1 MMDILDH
8 LNQPPGQLV
17 DWAEGEEGRTGER
30 SVGEALPGGTRERG
44 FSQSRAEQTAPGESG
59 QPRES
64 RFTHCMENS

>member
-44 FSQSRAEQTAPGESG
+44 FSPVKG
-59 QPRES
+59 
-64 RFTHCMENS
+64 